1 MHVKDLQN
9 EIQSLTK
16 SLQIM
21 EATLNQ
27 VKFDKMRY
35 ETEIRRLD
43 EVSKADRRQIVVEKQ
58 ISVPTVTSQ
67 CTEKNNPLSGRDQGQ
82 EFSETEKPRIIDNI
96 GSELLSQ
103 KARSRSNS
111 PVDYKKTSSR
121 KSEKSDLSRRQLYE
135 KVNKKVTCEE
145 PKP

>member
-1 MHVKDLQN
+1 MGRAHENLRKERMHVKDLQN

-35 ETEIRRLD
+35 ETEIWRLD

-58 ISVPTVTSQ
+58 ISVPTVTS
-67 CTEKNNPLSGRDQGQ
+67 
-82 EFSETEKPRIIDNI
+82 
-96 GSELLSQ
+96 
-103 KARSRSNS
+103 
-111 PVDYKKTSSR
+111 
-121 KSEKSDLSRRQLYE
+121 
-135 KVNKKVTCEE
+135 
-145 PKP
+145 

>member
-1 MHVKDLQN
+1 MGRAHQTLRKERMHVKDLQN

-16 SLQIM
+16 SMQIM

-58 ISVPTVTSQ
+58 TSVPTVTSQ
-67 CTEKNNPLSGRDQGQ
+67 CTEKNNPLSGRDQG
-82 EFSETEKPRIIDNI
+82 
-96 GSELLSQ
+96 
-103 KARSRSNS
+103 
-111 PVDYKKTSSR
+111 
-121 KSEKSDLSRRQLYE
+121 
-135 KVNKKVTCEE
+135 
-145 PKP
+145 